1 MKISTLCV
9 AGNLL
14 VSVAASATGTI
25 PVIDLDF
32 TRSAAETLKKRG
44 IHDACIIAA
53 SNPKTFTYCLEGS
66 STLWKYQALDL
77 EQQAAILNGEKP
89 HSTDYGQITLVEADS
104 AACQQDDLVPFVKP
118 AISRGLALGLI
129 TLFLLIGL
137 RYTFRAIMHF
147 HYEPAAFS
155 DPRLQRLTE
164 PLPAHNSTVKALGAF
179 GIAATVALV
188 YFGYIG
194 L

>member
-1 MKISTLCV
+1 LKISTICV

-14 VSVAASATGTI
+14 VSVAASATGII

-44 IHDACIIAA
+44 INDACIIAA
-53 SNPKTFTYCLEGS
+53 SNPKAFTYCREGS

-89 HSTDYGQITLVEADS
+89 NVADYGQITLVEVDS
-104 AACQQDDLVPFVKP
+104 ASCQQDSLVPFVKP
-118 AISRGLALGLI
+118 AITRRLALGLI
-129 TLFLLIGL
+129 TLFLLMGL
-137 RYTFRAIMHF
+137 RYTYRAIMHL
-147 HYEPAAFS
+147 HYESAAFS
-155 DPRLQRLTE
+155 DPRLQRLSE
-164 PLPAHNSTVKALGAF
+164 PFPAHNSTVKALGAF

-188 YFGYIG
+188 YFGCIG
-194 L
+194 F

>member
-1 MKISTLCV
+1 MKISTICV

-14 VSVAASATGTI
+14 VSVAASGTGII

-32 TRSAAETLKKRG
+32 TRSAAETLKKQG
-44 IHDACIIAA
+44 INDACIIAA
-53 SNPKTFTYCLEGS
+53 SNPKAFTYCREGS

-89 HSTDYGQITLVEADS
+89 NVTDYGQITVAEVIS
-104 AACQQDDLVPFVKP
+104 ASCQQDSPVPFVKP
-118 AISRGLALGLI
+118 AITRRLALGLI
-129 TLFLLIGL
+129 TLFLLMGL
-137 RYTFRAIMHF
+137 RYTYRTIMHF
-147 HYEPAAFS
+147 HYESAAFS
-155 DPRLQRLTE
+155 APRLQRLTE
-164 PLPAHNSTVKALGAF
+164 RLPAHNSTVKALGAF

-194 L
+194 F

>member
-1 MKISTLCV
+1 MKISTVFV

-14 VSVAASATGTI
+14 VSVAASATGII

-44 IHDACIIAA
+44 INDACIIGA
-53 SNPKTFTYCLEGS
+53 SNPKAFTYCREGS

-89 HSTDYGQITLVEADS
+89 HLSDYGQITLVEVDS
-104 AACQQDDLVPFVKP
+104 AVCQQDDPVPLGKP

-137 RYTFRAIMHF
+137 RYAYRASRR
-147 HYEPAAFS
+147 P
-155 DPRLQRLTE
+155 
-164 PLPAHNSTVKALGAF
+164 
-179 GIAATVALV
+179 
-188 YFGYIG
+188 
-194 L
+194 

>member
-14 VSVAASATGTI
+14 VSVAASATGII

-44 IHDACIIAA
+44 INDACIVAA
-53 SNPKTFTYCLEGS
+53 SNPKAFTYCREGS

-89 HSTDYGQITLVEADS
+89 HLTDYGQITLVEVDS
-104 AACQQDDLVPFVKP
+104 AACQQDNPLPFVKP

-129 TLFLLIGL
+129 TLFLLIGF
-137 RYTFRAIMHF
+137 RYTYRAIRHF
-147 HYEPAAFS
+147 FYGHAAFS
-155 DPRLQRLTE
+155 DPRMQRLAE
-164 PLPAHNSTVKALGAF
+164 PLPPYNSTTKALGAF
-179 GIAATVALV
+179 GIAAAVALV

-194 L
+194 V